1 MLNEASKPIDFES
14 FAMMVG
20 YRTIELEPEEVL
32 VEALKL
38 YDEKELGVISEEKYK
53 KKYIFYFKKCVKLEI
68 SR

>member
-1 MLNEASKPIDFES
+1 MLQEPSKPIDFES

-38 YDEKELGVISEEKYK
+38 YDEKEHGVISEEK
-53 KKYIFYFKKCVKLEI
+53 
-68 SR
+68 